1 MGSTY
6 VVLLSRGRSK
16 HHPPAVDLNE
26 LAGDERRSVTGQEHH
41 QMTEVL
47 GSTPSL
53 VALSGEDFPIV
64 VLQIGMNLLGIA
76 REGPRGEGI
85 DR

>member
-1 MGSTY
+1 M
-6 VVLLSRGRSK
+6 

-26 LAGDERRSVTGQEHH
+26 LPGDERRSVAGQERH
-41 QMTEVL
+41 QMTDVL

-53 VALSGEDFPIV
+53 DALSGEDFPIV